1 MISGGS
7 STAKSLI
14 PESVSSFKVCSL
26 ASAVPKIGHR
36 VAAEYYF
43 SHIASK
49 VGDAVLRKKT
59 YKVILQLCTFTKWE
73 AFTCELPPTS
83 CVWKHNASTE
93 KKVSF
98 SNLKED

>member
-14 PESVSSFKVCSL
+14 PESVSSFKVCFL
-26 ASAVPKIGHR
+26 AVPRSGHR